1 MTKIRVHSAS
11 GGLTPPSSMEV
22 TSEDAVSSL
31 RKSISSGPFPG
42 PGLASIAWSLVVAST
57 ETVLIMLFASPIFLL
72 GAFFYGMGIGAISFF
87 ASGFFLW
94 AVLLRRRMRKGSP
107 VVKSGMVLGDSY
119 ARHVL
124 QYSNSSSAQ
133 GRRESNRA
141 IIRGAQ
147 GPYALDLL
155 SEPNQHVVIAGSS
168 SSGKTTTLKALLG
181 RAFLTYNIPFLVL
194 DWQGEMEGYADDVGA
209 SLWKVPESFRL
220 NIFKLNGMDPS
231 QRASMIEDGLM
242 LALHLTQLQ
251 ATRVKDAMMRL
262 YSDGREPSLGD
273 LWNELGR
280 KRENY
285 LIGYRLKAVE
295 NIMGEEPEGFWSGVG
310 IRNNVLSLAGLND
323 NEKSLVTY
331 FILQRICEMFEKG
344 AIGSKPRLL
353 VAIDEAWQLL
363 SKQQQFMKMP
373 TAHEFLAE
381 KIVRLG
387 RKYGF
392 GIVTSTQQLE
402 DLPKAF
408 INSSSIIMLHSY
420 RQQWKDNIMSLSPLD
435 IEYAKSAAQGEC
447 LVMDRIRAQQGQ
459 TWMDYVKV
467 RPLAAKEVEA
477 LKAVSDAYAPQK
489 LAPVNPSMELN
500 RAKDSQREYVT
511 EGRKLRIPKGA
522 PSPTEHA
529 ALLAILVNEGAQKQE
544 LVAFVK
550 DKGWVGSDA
559 TIYGFKGKAGIFEKT
574 IGLGL
579 AAEKGNGYHL
589 TQQGRAWADPE
600 QIILGQSDK
609 IGSEEHKRLLVKT
622 IEKLHESNMLVVSP
636 REKHSFD
643 LVAWPVNQ
651 KKKYLW
657 DLRGAK
663 GYEAQTSARKDAIE
677 MNKAK
682 NSMPITWVAE
692 DEEVLEEIKRLTGQ
706 RDRYTLV

>member
-1 MTKIRVHSAS
+1 MTRFIRITAGAS
-11 GGLTPPSSMEV
+11 SPASKKTELTASR
-22 TSEDAVSSL
+22 AVASL
-31 RKSISSGPFPG
+31 RKSIETGRHAGSQMSDLLKDAVLLSLI
-42 PGLASIAWSLVVAST
+42 LAYVLLPIA
-57 ETVLIMLFASPIFLL
+57 LITGFIWYVIAMLFIVCIFVAVRMPKRPGEKAGELVL
-72 GAFFYGMGIGAISFF
+72 GVAYRRHVLEYSNFDSGIGAHESKR
-87 ASGFFLW
+87 AE
-94 AVLLRRRMRKGSP
+94 VKG
-107 VVKSGMVLGDSY
+107 V
-119 ARHVL
+119 
-124 QYSNSSSAQ
+124 
-133 GRRESNRA
+133 E
-141 IIRGAQ
+141 GA
-147 GPYALDLL
+147 YKL
-155 SEPNQHVVIAGSS
+155 SLADEPNQHVVIAGSS

-220 NIFKLNGMDPS
+220 NIFRLNGMDPS

-251 ATRVKDAMMRL
+251 ATRVKDAIMRL

-310 IRNNVLSLAGLND
+310 TRNNVLSLAGLND

-392 GIVTSTQQLE
+392 GIITSTQQLE

-477 LKAVSDAYAPQK
+477 LKAVSDTYVPQK

-500 RAKDSQREYVT
+500 REKDSQREYVT
-511 EGRKLRIPKGA
+511 EGRKLKIPKGA

-559 TIYGFKGKAGIFEKT
+559 TIYGFKGKSGIFEKV
-574 IGLGL
+574 IALGL
-579 AAEKGNGYHL
+579 AAKKGNGYSL

-600 QIILGQSDK
+600 KIILGQSDK
-609 IGSEEHKRLLVKT
+609 IGSEEHKRLLIKT

-657 DLRGAK
+657 NLRGAK

-677 MNKAK
+677 MNEGKTGL
-682 NSMPITWVAE
+682 PITWVAE
-692 DEEVLEEIKRLTGQ
+692 DEVVLEEIKRLTGQ
-706 RDRYTLV
+706 RNGYMLA

>member
-1 MTKIRVHSAS
+1 MVRLIRITAGAPSPAS
-11 GGLTPPSSMEV
+11 PKTELTASR
-22 TSEDAVSSL
+22 AVASL
-31 RKSISSGPFPG
+31 RKSI
-42 PGLASIAWSLVVAST
+42 
-57 ETVLIMLFASPIFLL
+57 ETGRYAGSQISDLL
-72 GAFFYGMGIGAISFF
+72 KD
-87 ASGFFLW
+87 
-94 AVLLRRRMRKGSP
+94 AVLLSLILAYALLPIALIAGFIWYAIAILFIVCIFVAVRMPKR
-107 VVKSGMVLGDSY
+107 SGEKAGELVLGTSY
-119 ARHVL
+119 RRHVL
-124 QYSNSSSAQ
+124 EYSNFDSGSGAH
-133 GRRESNRA
+133 ESKRA
-141 IIRGAQ
+141 GIKGIEGT
-147 GPYALDLL
+147 YKL
-155 SEPNQHVVIAGSS
+155 SLADEPNQHVVIAGSS

-181 RAFLTYNIPFLVL
+181 RASLTYNIPFLVL
-194 DWQGEMEGYADDVGA
+194 DWQGEMESYANDVGA

-251 ATRVKDAMMRL
+251 ATRVKDAMMKL

-310 IRNNVLSLAGLND
+310 TRNNVLSLAGLND

-331 FILQRICEMFEKG
+331 FILQRVCEMFEKG

-435 IEYAKSAAQGEC
+435 IEYAKAAAQGEC

-477 LKAVSDAYAPQK
+477 LKAVSDTYVPQK

-500 RAKDSQREYVT
+500 REKDSQREYVT
-511 EGRKLRIPKGA
+511 EGHKLKIPKGA

-559 TIYGFKGKAGIFEKT
+559 TIYGFKGKAGIFEKA

-609 IGSEEHKRLLVKT
+609 IGSEEHKRLLIKT

-692 DEEVLEEIKRLTGQ
+692 DERVLEEIKRLTGQ
-706 RDRYTLV
+706 KDEYMLV